1 MSPAPDTSLVRGDYR
16 EIFDHVPFG
25 LHFECPFGAQVR
37 FQHLL
42 ESASTADVHLQR
54 LRGASELGFR
64 IQRLDSGHFRKPNA
78 RRRKIERRGGA
89 AKRTGR
95 KNDQIVAYRR
105 SSRAPRSAT
114 VRRNRRSHLR
124 NQLRRRSAH
133 GSQRNSIR
141 RGRTRCG
148 GNSERFRS
156 FGNDSSRLRSRS
168 DSLSNGTLSYV
179 DFFVRYRYREAGR
192 LRSSAQ
198 IRGSLFH

>member
-1 MSPAPDTSLVRGDYR
+1 MNLSQKFAYYENERRRSIASDVILKKKSQNDVKTIRLRRILLEPWRLERSETRLDVGFANGKKNKINIVRVRSRVDFTISFRSTRPSFVIFMSPAPDTSLVRGDYR

-42 ESASTADVHLQR
+42 KSASTADVHLQR

-95 KNDQIVAYRR
+95 KK
-105 SSRAPRSAT
+105 
-114 VRRNRRSHLR
+114 
-124 NQLRRRSAH
+124 
-133 GSQRNSIR
+133 
-141 RGRTRCG
+141 
-148 GNSERFRS
+148 
-156 FGNDSSRLRSRS
+156 
-168 DSLSNGTLSYV
+168 
-179 DFFVRYRYREAGR
+179 
-192 LRSSAQ
+192 
-198 IRGSLFH
+198 